1 MASRYG
7 ISKAGIS
14 EANITP
20 LADVTT
26 TLIVVFLVTL
36 PTLLWSGIEVQSK
49 VASQG
54 SQQVVQP
61 SSTKKVGLLTVA
73 VKPEGITL
81 NQERIEMEDLEAELS
96 RRLAAREDRTV
107 VIVPDDRVR
116 LGEVVSVLDIAKVSG
131 ATDLALLNLKQR
143 AESSQAVGEGDA
155 R

>member
-49 VASQG
+49 VAPQG
-54 SQQVVQP
+54 SQQVVQS

-81 NQERIEMEDLEAELS
+81 NQDPIAMEDLEAELS

>member
-1 MASRYG
+1 MGSRHRL
-7 ISKAGIS
+7 STSGIS

-49 VASQG
+49 PAPTG
-54 SQQVVQP
+54 TQQVVQP
-61 SSTKKVGLLTVA
+61 TTKEKVGLLTVA
-73 VKPEGITL
+73 VKPDGLTL
-81 NQERIEMEDLEAELS
+81 NEEPIEMTALEAELT
-96 RRLAAREDRTV
+96 RRLASRRDRTV

-116 LGEVVSVLDIAKVSG
+116 LGEVVSVLDIAQASG
-131 ATDLALLNLKQR
+131 ASDLALLNFQQR
-143 AESSQAVGEGDA
+143 AEGGGS

>member
-1 MASRYG
+1 MGRSRHG
-7 ISKAGIS
+7 IGTEGIS

-49 VASQG
+49 PVQKGNQA
-54 SQQVVQP
+54 VVSRP
-61 SSTKKVGLLTVA
+61 SAERVGLLTVA
-73 VKPEGITL
+73 VRPDGIL
-81 NQERIEMEDLEAELS
+81 VNDEPFEMAALESELT

-107 VIVPDDRVR
+107 IVVPDDRVK
-116 LGEVVSVLDIAKVSG
+116 LGDVVSVLDIAKASG
-131 ATDLALLNLKQR
+131 ATDLALLNLL
-143 AESSQAVGEGDA
+143 EGG

>member
-49 VASQG
+49 PAPRG

-61 SSTKKVGLLTVA
+61 TTGKRIGLLTVA

-81 NQERIEMEDLEAELS
+81 NQKPIAMQDLEQELTA
-96 RRLAAREDRTV
+96 RLAARDDRTV

-116 LGEVVSVLDIAKVSG
+116 LGDVVSVLDIAKVSG
-131 ATDLALLNLKQR
+131 ATDLALLNFQQEADSGGSIR
-143 AESSQAVGEGDA
+143 GSEA